1 MEELPVKNSYA
12 EEKEPLTNVQRLMDV
27 INNRKDNKIRQPFGF
42 PDHPQEAAKFWI
54 DFIEPRMKYEIS
66 TASVDP
72 YQERLVNTLK
82 EFYKLSIP
90 HQRYLIQL
98 RGKGIYWRGD
108 TIEFMQKREKISP
121 EMTQKA
127 RQSGLREIFNS
138 MGGLE

>member
-1 MEELPVKNSYA
+1 MGKYSKKNTV
-12 EEKEPLTNVQRLMDV
+12 EEKEPLTNDQRLMDV

-66 TASVDP
+66 TVSVDP

-82 EFYKLSIP
+82 EFYKLPIP

-108 TIEFMQKREKISP
+108 TIEFMQRREKITP
-121 EMTQKA
+121 EMIQKA
-127 RQSGLREIFNS
+127 KQSGLKQ
-138 MGGLE
+138 MLGGTL